1 MTRPRMT
8 CPKCGTPMNHQ
19 AEKLVQAVTE
29 EEAAA
34 QSVALDG
41 LLELVFACPACG
53 WIDSRREPGWPA
65 TPE

>member
-1 MTRPRMT
+1 MTRPTMT

-19 AEKLVQAVTE
+19 AEKLVQAVTD

-41 LLELVFACPACG
+41 LIVLVFACPGCG
-53 WIDSRREPGWPA
+53 WIEARTEGGEPA
-65 TPE
+65 ASA